1 MNDTAEPQGC
11 VKCRGNRN
19 GAFVAVIAGVST
31 AIFAS
36 TAKTR
41 PNEPKSDKA
50 VVNPAAADAEPAEQV
65 LVKPTLI
72 ASRDGFEPGAHGSLL
87 AVAFDIHPG
96 WHTYWQNAGDAGLPS
111 TFEFA
116 VDPPG
121 AVTIGEPMWPTPQRH
136 AEPGGLVEYTYEGR
150 VLHLFEVK
158 ATDPKLKPG
167 TPVTITCKAS
177 WFVCKEKCLKGEGE
191 CSMVWPC
198 RTDSKP
204 SEQKVE
210 IDKWLLRVPE
220 AWDKAAGRVI
230 AKWEQGVLVLAA
242 PNARGLQF
250 FPFADDADVIPVNL
264 GEASAS
270 KAGNLR
276 LKFDAADLKPGAKV
290 RGVVLAGG
298 LGDRG
303 GPGYGPADASFVL
316 EIAVP

>member
-11 VKCRGNRN
+11 VKCCGNRN

-41 PNEPKSDKA
+41 TDDSTSDKA
-50 VVNPAAADAEPAEQV
+50 VVNAAPAAAEAAEEV
-65 LVKPTLI
+65 LVKPTLF
-72 ASRDGFEPGAHGSLL
+72 ASRTGFDPGAHGSML
-87 AVAFDIHPG
+87 AVAFDIQPG

-111 TFEFA
+111 NFEFT

-121 AVTIGEPMWPTPQRH
+121 AVTIGEPMWPTPKRH

-167 TPVTITCKAS
+167 TPVKITCKAS

-210 IDKWLLRVPE
+210 IDKWLLRIPE
-220 AWDKAAGRVI
+220 PWDKAAGRVS
-230 AKWEQGVLVLAA
+230 AKWEQGVLALTSPGAKGLA
-242 PNARGLQF
+242 F
-250 FPFADDADVIPVNL
+250 FPFADDGDLIPANL
-264 GEASAS
+264 GDGGAS
-270 KAGNLR
+270 KSGGLR
-276 LKFDAADLKPGAKV
+276 LKFDSADLKPGAKV
-290 RGVVLAGG
+290 RGVVVAGG
-298 LGDRG
+298 LGERG